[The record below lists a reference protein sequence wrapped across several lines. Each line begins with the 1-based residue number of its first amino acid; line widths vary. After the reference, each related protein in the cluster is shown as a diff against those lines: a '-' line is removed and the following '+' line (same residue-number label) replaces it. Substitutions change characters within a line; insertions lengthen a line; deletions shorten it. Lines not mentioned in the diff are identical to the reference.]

1 MKAQKNATPTKEQL
15 RVLEKAGLI
24 PHFWTVTKEFQYSM
38 IVRHRVTG
46 EVKHIYK

>member
-1 MKAQKNATPTKEQL
+1 MKAQKNATPTKEQQ

-24 PHFWTVTKEFQYSM
+24 PHLWTVIKDLQYSM

-46 EVKHIYK
+46 DFKLINK

>member
-1 MKAQKNATPTKEQL
+1 MKAQKNATPTKEQQ

-24 PHFWTVTKEFQYSM
+24 PHLWTVIKDLQYSR

-46 EVKHIYK
+46 EFKHIEK

>member
-1 MKAQKNATPTKEQL
+1 MKAQKNATPTKEQQ

-24 PHFWTVTKEFQYSM
+24 PHLWIVIKDLQYIM

-46 EVKHIYK
+46 EFKHINK

>member
-1 MKAQKNATPTKEQL
+1 MKTQKNATPTKEQQ

-24 PHFWTVTKEFQYSM
+24 PHLWTVIKDLQYSM

-46 EVKHIYK
+46 EFKHINK